1 MIWSQL
7 FCDCD
12 WSSSSS
18 KLWVPESARI
28 QRWRTGAGSEMWR
41 GWNRSKNQ
49 ETRPKHLGHCH
60 LELSII
66 LFTPLLWF
74 GMHCVENWSQKKNRR
89 ETGDYWRYGEN
100 TPECLCDVWG
110 TICFHSWVSALHI
123 ESVKLSTISISALK
137 HFLREFGFKPWTS
150 LSVSN

>member
-1 MIWSQL
+1 
-7 FCDCD
+7 
-12 WSSSSS
+12 
-18 KLWVPESARI
+18 
-28 QRWRTGAGSEMWR
+28 MWR

-89 ETGDYWRYGEN
+89 ETEVTTGGMGRIHQSACVMFEEQYASI
-100 TPECLCDVWG
+100 PECQLF
-110 TICFHSWVSALHI
+110 T
-123 ESVKLSTISISALK
+123 
-137 HFLREFGFKPWTS
+137 
-150 LSVSN
+150 